1 VKKSE
6 KKYRELE
13 IILKKGKVS
22 LISEAIRSLRGEE
35 PFKGAIELLAEHYNI
50 THDRMNISAIE
61 EFFNDIKYLSAR
73 SEIMTE
79 IRKPSYK
86 QSTISMLISSCWQ
99 SGLDYSEYVQDI
111 VRVFLEGD
119 YSTAIECMTLIEESL
134 RYNTREDKDEAIR
147 RVEKSSKAF
156 THEKNALSRELISI
170 LAR

>member
-6 KKYRELE
+6 KRYRELE
-13 IILKKGKVS
+13 GILKKGRVS
-22 LISEAIRSLRGEE
+22 LISEAIRSLREEE
-35 PFKGAIELLAEHYNI
+35 PFEGAIELLAEHYNV
-50 THDRMNISAIE
+50 TDDKMNIIAIE

-73 SEIMTE
+73 SEIMAE

-86 QSTISMLISSCWQ
+86 QKTISMLVSSCWQ

-119 YSTAIECMTLIEESL
+119 YTTAIECMTLIEESL
-134 RYNTREDKDEAIR
+134 RYNTREDKDKAIHL
-147 RVEKSSKAF
+147 VERSPEAF
-156 THEKNALSRELISI
+156 THEKDPLSRELISI